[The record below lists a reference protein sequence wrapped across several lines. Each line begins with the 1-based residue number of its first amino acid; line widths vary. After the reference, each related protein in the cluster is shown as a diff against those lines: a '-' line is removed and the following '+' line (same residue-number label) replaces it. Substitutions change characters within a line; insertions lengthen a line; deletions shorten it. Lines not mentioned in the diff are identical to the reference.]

1 MINKAEMIKKIA
13 DMINE
18 KKIDG
23 ISYINDESD
32 RDGLRIIIILKHDA
46 VASVVLNTLYKNT
59 PLQTS
64 FAVNNIALVNGRPQL
79 LPMRD
84 LVMHFVNHRH
94 DVVVRR
100 TRYDLRKAEERL
112 HIVLGLLIAQ
122 DNIDEIV
129 HIIRS
134 SQTPTWPS
142 RP

>member
-100 TRYDLRKAEERL
+100 TRYDLRKAEEPC
-112 HIVLGLLIAQ
+112 ISCWV
-122 DNIDEIV
+122 
-129 HIIRS
+129 S
-134 SQTPTWPS
+134 
-142 RP
+142 